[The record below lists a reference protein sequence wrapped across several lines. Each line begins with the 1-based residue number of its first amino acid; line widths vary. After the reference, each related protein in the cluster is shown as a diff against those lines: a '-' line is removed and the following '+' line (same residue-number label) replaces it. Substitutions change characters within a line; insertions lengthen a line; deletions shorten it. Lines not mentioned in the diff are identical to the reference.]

1 MFFRKGVSWKT
12 RKRKRPLFL
21 APLTPKL
28 HQTAYSRQ
36 RTWPWKMQLYSDA
49 GGSVSAPA
57 LPADVRQANAGWTL
71 SGRLSTF
78 KGCGK
83 GHRAWVSG
91 TDAGAAVC
99 FCGEIFKQRWFEESK
114 GGDFHDDSWW
124 NAGEGWA
131 RSGYPAGR
139 GKARTS
145 DSASDSKFPFWWN
158 QQGGNGPAVS
168 GSVISGIWSVEKCI
182 WIYDIPCLFRSFSIL
197 MILYIW
203 MRTQYRVCSSTRSAS
218 SWTGSRPPAITHG
231 RQIRTPSRWILA
243 FRINWDR
250 KKTIPLWEYSFR
262 K

>member
-1 MFFRKGVSWKT
+1 MVFRKGVSWKT
-12 RKRKRPLFL
+12 IEKVRSSPLIRL
-21 APLTPKL
+21 LPAPPSRKL
-28 HQTAYSRQ
+28 HRTAFSR
-36 RTWPWKMQLYSDA
+36 RRIWLWKMR
-49 GGSVSAPA
+49 P
-57 LPADVRQANAGWTL
+57 L
-71 SGRLSTF
+71 SGRLSAF
-78 KGCGK
+78 KGGGK
-83 GHRAWVSG
+83 GHRAWVPG

-99 FCGEIFKQRWFEESK
+99 FCGEIFKQRWFAESK

-124 NAGEGWA
+124 NAGEGWT

-182 WIYDIPCLFRSFSIL
+182 RIYDIPCLFRSFSIL